1 MMLVKVSLNTM
12 GCMVGLITSDYR
24 IFSIFCRLPISMR
37 HALSAFLKK
46 PTVFCALTRPG
57 SRPAK
62 VALVQTDG
70 SFSSEFPMSR
80 TAVLLRTPDAI
91 EYSLVNTYTDHI
103 NSTEAEWA
111 SVYSGVEYAL
121 KKDQGS
127 VELENDCLPVMKHLI
142 FRKPPAK
149 SYLADYYA
157 AVLKEARKME
167 YLGVRWIPR
176 ELNKADE
183 FFRI

>member
-1 MMLVKVSLNTM
+1 
-12 GCMVGLITSDYR
+12 
-24 IFSIFCRLPISMR
+24 MR
-37 HALSAFLKK
+37 HAMAAFLKK
-46 PTVFCALTRPG
+46 PTVFSALTRAGP
-57 SRPAK
+57 RPSK

-70 SFSSEFPMSR
+70 SFSAEFAEMSR
-80 TAVLLRTPDAI
+80 TAVLLKTTSH
-91 EYSLVNTYTDHI
+91 ETYSLVDTYTDHW
-103 NSTEAEWA
+103 NSMESEWA
-111 SVYSGVEYAL
+111 SVLNGVQFAL

-127 VELENDCLPVMKHLI
+127 VELENDCLPVIKHLI

-157 AVLKEARKME
+157 AVFKEAKKME

-176 ELNKADE
+176 ELNRADD

>member
-1 MMLVKVSLNTM
+1 
-12 GCMVGLITSDYR
+12 
-24 IFSIFCRLPISMR
+24 MR
-37 HALSAFLKK
+37 HALCSFLKK
-46 PTVFCALTRPG
+46 PTVFSALTKSGLRP
-57 SRPAK
+57 PK

-70 SFSSEFPMSR
+70 SFSSQYVEISR

-91 EYSLVNTYTDHI
+91 EYSLVDTYTDHI
-103 NSTEAEWA
+103 NSTESEWA
-111 SVYSGVEYAL
+111 SVLNGVQFAL

-127 VELENDCLPVMKHLI
+127 VHLENDCLPVINHLI

-149 SYLADYYA
+149 SYLADYYG
-157 AVLKEARKME
+157 AVMKEARKME

-176 ELNKADE
+176 ELNRADD

>member
-1 MMLVKVSLNTM
+1 
-12 GCMVGLITSDYR
+12 
-24 IFSIFCRLPISMR
+24 MR
-37 HALSAFLKK
+37 PVLSAFLKK
-46 PTVFCALTRPG
+46 PSVFCALTRPG

-70 SFSSEFPMSR
+70 SFSSQYVEMSR
-80 TAVLLRTPDAI
+80 TAVLLRAPDAI

-103 NSTEAEWA
+103 SSTEAEWA
-111 SVYSGVEYAL
+111 SVLNGIEFAL

-127 VELENDCLPVMKHLI
+127 VELENDCLPVMKHLM
-142 FRKPPAK
+142 FRRPPVK
-149 SYLADYYA
+149 SYLADYYG

-176 ELNKADE
+176 ELNRADE

>member
-1 MMLVKVSLNTM
+1 
-12 GCMVGLITSDYR
+12 
-24 IFSIFCRLPISMR
+24 MR
-37 HALSAFLKK
+37 HALASFLKK
-46 PTVFCALTRPG
+46 PTVFSALTSPS
-57 SRPAK
+57 SRPVPKPPK

-91 EYSLVNTYTDHI
+91 EYSLVDTYTDHI

-111 SVYSGVEYAL
+111 SVLNGVQFAL

-127 VELENDCLPVMKHLI
+127 VHLENDCMPVMKHLI
-142 FRKPPAK
+142 FRRPPAK
-149 SYLADYYA
+149 SYLADYYG
-157 AVLKEARKME
+157 AVMKEARKME

-176 ELNKADE
+176 ELNRADD